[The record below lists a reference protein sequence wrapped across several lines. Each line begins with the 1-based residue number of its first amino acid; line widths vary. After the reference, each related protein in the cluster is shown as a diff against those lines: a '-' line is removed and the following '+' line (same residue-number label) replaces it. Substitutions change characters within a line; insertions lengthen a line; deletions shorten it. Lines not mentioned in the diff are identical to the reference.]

1 MIALGELIKSLIMPF
16 LALLVGEMND
26 DASIMNNDRDHVSN
40 DGGVTDKMIHT
51 CPMYARIRW
60 LLVES
65 RGGGPIRSKIL
76 LLLRERPTNINRIA
90 KELNMDYKTVKHH
103 LELLEKNGLVK
114 RLGLRYGD
122 VYFIEDNAYKHWDE
136 LYVLIKESLKLSD
149 NSNPQ

>member
-1 MIALGELIKSLIMPF
+1 MIAVGELIKSLIMPF
-16 LALLVGEMND
+16 LALLVSDID
-26 DASIMNNDRDHVSN
+26 DDKSIMNSRYGVGNNVVSDR
-40 DGGVTDKMIHT
+40 MIHT
-51 CPMYARIRW
+51 CSMYARIRW

-65 RGGGPIRSKIL
+65 RGGPIRSKIL

-90 KELNMDYKTVKHH
+90 KELNMDYKTIKHH
-103 LELLEKNGLVK
+103 LDLLEKNGLVK

-122 VYFIEDNAYKHWDE
+122 VYFINDNAYKHWDE

>member
-65 RGGGPIRSKIL
+65 RGGGPIRSKICPPYLNLSLNTLPSL
-76 LLLRERPTNINRIA
+76 LHSLTDPGYLTLLPTS
-90 KELNMDYKTVKHH
+90 
-103 LELLEKNGLVK
+103 LVT
-114 RLGLRYGD
+114 
-122 VYFIEDNAYKHWDE
+122 
-136 LYVLIKESLKLSD
+136 
-149 NSNPQ
+149 

>member
-1 MIALGELIKSLIMPF
+1 MHAIAMCIRDLISMVM
-16 LALLVGEMND
+16 ALLVVNMDENPQ
-26 DASIMNNDRDHVSN
+26 SDHESGTAMS
-40 DGGVTDKMIHT
+40 DEPSSLMHT

-65 RGGGPIRSKIL
+65 RGGSIRSKIL

-90 KELNMDYKTVKHH
+90 KALNLDYKTVKHH
-103 LELLEKNGLVK
+103 LDLLEKNGLVK

-149 NSNPQ
+149 SNSNPQV

>member
-40 DGGVTDKMIHT
+40 DGVTDKMIHT

-65 RGGGPIRSKIL
+65 RGGPIRSKIL